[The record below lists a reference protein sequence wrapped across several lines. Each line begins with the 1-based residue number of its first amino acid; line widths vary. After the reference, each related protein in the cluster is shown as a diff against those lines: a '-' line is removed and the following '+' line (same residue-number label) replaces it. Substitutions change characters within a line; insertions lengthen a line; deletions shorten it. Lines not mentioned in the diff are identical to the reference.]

1 MAFSQFKRL
10 IDTYTNF
17 FLTCHETP
25 DGDAIGAEVA
35 LYHALLSLG
44 KKVRIINADPAPD
57 KYRYLCKPDT
67 VELIHSMKAAPDPGG
82 VLIIL
87 DTNDIHNIGDVAEKL
102 LPHVVEYFIID
113 HHESG
118 EDISSGRVIEASA
131 SSTCEILFKIF
142 SELGII
148 VSREMAIAL
157 YTGIIYDTGCFVYP
171 KTTAFTFSAAEKLVQ
186 AGAGPYNLYTA
197 IYESNSVSSLKL
209 HARVLSS
216 LELYYNEQVAVLT
229 MRKECIDEAGAL
241 YEEAD
246 TLINIPLHSEKI
258 RVSLFFKE
266 NTEGLLRC
274 SLRSKGNINVSDIAQ
289 KYGGGGHRTAAGFKS
304 PFPLDQ
310 IQKMVLQD
318 LAGYFPG
325 TIV

>member
-1 MAFSQFKRL
+1 MAFLPFKRL
-10 IDTYTNF
+10 IDTYTVF
-17 FLTCHETP
+17 YLTCHETP

-35 LYHALLSLG
+35 MYHALVSLG
-44 KKVRIINADPAPD
+44 KTVRIINSDPAPE
-57 KYRYLCKPDT
+57 KYRYLYRAEM
-67 VELIHSMKAAPDPGG
+67 VELVHAMNTRPDPEA
-82 VLIIL
+82 VLLIL

-102 LPHVVEYFIID
+102 LPHVAEYFIID
-113 HHESG
+113 HHES
-118 EDISSGRVIEASA
+118 EKDISSGRLIEASA
-131 SSTCEILFKIF
+131 SSTCEILYKIF
-142 SELGII
+142 SELGIVI
-148 VSREMAIAL
+148 SREIALAL

-171 KTTAFTFSAAEKLVQ
+171 KTSAFTFSAAEKLVL
-186 AGAGPYNLYTA
+186 AGANPYNLYTA

-216 LELYYNEQVAVLT
+216 LELHYDEQVSVLV
-229 MRKECIDEAGAL
+229 MRKDCIAEAGAL

-266 NTEGLLRC
+266 NNEGLLRC

-304 PFPLDQ
+304 PYPLEQ
-310 IQKMVLQD
+310 IRIMVLRD